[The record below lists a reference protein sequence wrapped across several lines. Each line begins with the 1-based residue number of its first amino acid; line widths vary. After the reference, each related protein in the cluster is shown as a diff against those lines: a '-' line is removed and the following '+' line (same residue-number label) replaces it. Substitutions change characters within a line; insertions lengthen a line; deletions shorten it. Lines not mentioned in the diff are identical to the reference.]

1 MREPRNRVV
10 QLTRFGDPDGIEV
23 VDRPRRAVGLRQATL
38 YLGPRLGGRLH
49 NAPYPLTDPR

>member
-38 YLGPRLGGRLH
+38 YPGPRLGGRLH
-49 NAPYPLTDPR
+49 NARHTR